1 MASNPEPKSG
11 KPAGSKISKKTLIMG
26 GGGALLLV
34 LLGVGGWL
42 MMSGKSKPADG
53 QEQAEE
59 SGGHGGGHGETKTAG
74 APIYKA
80 LDPAFVVNLADDD
93 GSRYLQVEVQVMAK
107 NQSAIDAIEL
117 HMPVIRN
124 QLLLL
129 FSNRKVDDLRTREA
143 REDLQKQ
150 ALVEVQKILKDLAG
164 KSGKNSIEALYFTSF
179 VTQ

>member
-1 MASNPEPKSG
+1 MASPTEPKSG
-11 KPAGSKISKKTLIMG
+11 KPAGASSKKGLII
-26 GGGALLLV
+26 GGALLLLV
-34 LLGVGGWL
+34 LGGAGGWM
-42 MMSGKSKPADG
+42 MMSGKSAPAKDAADAS
-53 QEQAEE
+53 EPED
-59 SGGHGGGHGETKTAG
+59 GHGGPSKSTA
-74 APIYKA
+74 APIYKG

-107 NQSAIDAIEL
+107 NQSAIDAVEL

-129 FSNRKVDDLRTREA
+129 FSNRKVEELRSREA
-143 REDLQKQ
+143 REELQKQ
-150 ALVEVQKILKDLAG
+150 ALEEIRKILKEQAG

>member
-1 MASNPEPKSG
+1 MASTIEPKSG
-11 KPAGSKISKKTLIMG
+11 KPTGGKTSKKTLIMG
-26 GGGALLLV
+26 GGALLLV
-34 LLGVGGWL
+34 LAGVGGWM
-42 MMSGKSKPADG
+42 MMSGKSAPADG
-53 QEQAEE
+53 KEE
-59 SGGHGGGHGETKTAG
+59 ASGHGGGHGETKTAG

-93 GSRYLQVEVQVMAK
+93 GSRYLQVEVQVMSK
-107 NQSAIDAIEL
+107 DQSAIDAVEL

-150 ALVEVQKILKDLAG
+150 ALVEVQKILKELAG
-164 KSGKNSIEALYFTSF
+164 KSGKNTIEALYFTSF